1 MVVNGTSVGE
11 SEGSVVGNGD
21 WASNTGNWLNVVSNW
36 EGSTDGDWSD
46 GGLNDSWGRSVNN
59 GVESLDG
66 VSGVGDG
73 TDGTIGLNE
82 GVLSLND
89 ISVAGLVG
97 RVLVTSQ
104 GIGHGVSVVV
114 LWMRVVWLS
123 TDGWDNGLG
132 GVGNRGNSLGDEWSV
147 GVGSNW
153 SHSLGNQGG
162 VVVGRGSICVGS
174 VGWGSIGVGSVGRG
188 SVADWSNDSGT
199 GASCKGEDGDDLDHC
214 DVFWVRT

>member
-1 MVVNGTSVGE
+1 VVDGSGVVGWGSNSGLVESWLSVGNWVN
-11 SEGSVVGNGD
+11 SLDDWGSNGNL
-21 WASNTGNWLNVVSNW
+21 GN
-36 EGSTDGDWSD
+36 
-46 GGLNDSWGRSVNN
+46 SWGGTVNN
-59 GVESLDG
+59 SVESVDG

-89 ISVAGLVG
+89 ISVTALVG

-132 GVGNRGNSLGDEWSV
+132 GVGNWSVGIGSNWSV

-153 SHSLGNQGG
+153 SHSLNQGC
-162 VVVGRGSICVGS
+162 VVVGRGSIGMGS
-174 VGWGSIGVGSVGRG
+174 VGWCGVGRG
-188 SVADWSNDSGT
+188 SIADGSWSKDSGA

-214 DVFWVRT
+214 DVFDC